1 MKQFFVPFSSETDS
15 ESGLLVL
22 TAKSKTTAKDFAF
35 AEGATLD
42 DAREQLKAMVLG
54 SMASMASHAE
64 DPLRLLHFGKP
75 PLEAALFT
83 GKELLPLL
91 LTFKRTSMGLTQAD
105 VAGMLGISQPA
116 YAKYEKFNA
125 NPRMAT
131 VEQLGQVLGEPLLI
145 PADIASRV
153 A

>member
-1 MKQFFVPFSSETDS
+1 MNQFFVTFLSETDL

-22 TAKSKTTAKDFAF
+22 TARSKATAKDFAF
-35 AEGATLD
+35 AEGVTLD
-42 DAREQLKAMVLG
+42 EARDQLKAMLLG
-54 SMASMASHAE
+54 SLASMASHAE
-64 DPLRLLHFGKP
+64 DPLRLLNFDKP
-75 PLEAALFT
+75 PSEAVLFT

-91 LTFKRTSMGLTQAD
+91 LTFKRTSMGLTQAE

-116 YAKYEKFNA
+116 YAKYEKYNA

-131 VEQLGQVLGEPLLI
+131 VEQLGQVLGGPLLM
-145 PADIASRV
+145 PADLASRV